1 MNEEVLQYLANL
13 SVVRK
18 HASDLANVGRGTID
32 KTTLHKLSAKTVI
45 LDKLFSDTLLSG
57 SLPGKKAVALVE
69 DDEDIDIDFAA
80 KLAAAKAN
88 IKKKSEPVKVEEV
101 EEEQEDKEIPELE
114 QVKQTTVVKTS
125 LPSISVNNERS
136 AFDKLMNSIEDEVS
150 LPVKKTAKKTTK
162 KVAKK
167 HVTVNRVDE

>member
-57 SLPGKKAVALVE
+57 SLPGKKQAVLIE
-69 DDEDIDIDFAA
+69 DDDDDIDFAA

-88 IKKKSEPVKVEEV
+88 LKKKPEPVKVEEPD
-101 EEEQEDKEIPELE
+101 EEEQEDEEIPELE
-114 QVKQTTVVKTS
+114 PARQTTVVKTN
-125 LPSISVNNERS
+125 LPTTSINNERS
-136 AFDKLMNSIEDEVS
+136 AFDKLLNSIEDEVS
-150 LPVKKTAKKTTK
+150 EPVKKTAKKTAK
-162 KVAKK
+162 KAPKK
-167 HVTVNRVDE
+167 HVTVSRVEE